1 MIRILGING
10 SPRGKKSR
18 GYFLLEKAL
27 EVCRNLSAETEIIH
41 LSNLY
46 IEHCSGNYSE
56 NRDLCS
62 VDNCIKT
69 NDNFKLIL
77 NKMLMGDGIIFSTS
91 VQWFSVSSLMKTLI
105 DRLTSAENKEKLF
118 DGKVAGFIAVAEEDG
133 AINAILQMVSAFN
146 FMGFLIPP
154 YAFVYST
161 GFYDDISK
169 DIEAIEDAKRLG
181 KNIILAVK
189 SIKEVKNWWLIE

>member
-1 MIRILGING
+1 
-10 SPRGKKSR
+10 
-18 GYFLLEKAL
+18 
-27 EVCRNLSAETEIIH
+27 
-41 LSNLY
+41 
-46 IEHCSGNYSE
+46 
-56 NRDLCS
+56 
-62 VDNCIKT
+62 
-69 NDNFKLIL
+69 
-77 NKMLMGDGIIFSTS
+77 
-91 VQWFSVSSLMKTLI
+91 MKTLI

-133 AINAILQMVSAFN
+133 AVNAILQMVSAFN

-181 KNIILAVK
+181 RNIILAIK
-189 SIKEVKNWWLIE
+189 SIKEVKNWWSIE

>member
-10 SPRGKKSR
+10 SPRGEKSR
-18 GYFLLEKAL
+18 AFFLLEKSL
-27 EVCRNLSAETEIIH
+27 EVCRNLGAEIDIIH
-41 LSNLY
+41 LSKVH

-56 NRDLCS
+56 NRELCN
-62 VDNCIKT
+62 VENCIKT
-69 NDNFKLIL
+69 KDSFKYVL
-77 NKMLMGDGIIFSTS
+77 NKMLLADGIIFSTS
-91 VQWFSVSSLMKTLI
+91 VQWFGVSSLMKTLI

-118 DGKVAGFIAVAEEDG
+118 DGKVTGFIAVAEEDG
-133 AINAILQMVSAFN
+133 AMNAILQMVSAFN

-181 KNIILAVK
+181 RNIILA
-189 SIKEVKNWWLIE
+189 IKAIQNIQNWWEI

>member
-1 MIRILGING
+1 MIRVLGING
-10 SPRGKKSR
+10 SPRGEKSR
-18 GYFLLEKAL
+18 AFFLLEKSL
-27 EVCRNLSAETEIIH
+27 EVCRNLGAEIDIIH
-41 LSNLY
+41 LSKVY

-56 NRDLCS
+56 NRELCN
-62 VDNCIKT
+62 VENCIKT
-69 NDNFKLIL
+69 KDSFKYVL
-77 NKMLMGDGIIFSTS
+77 NKMLLADGIIFSTS
-91 VQWFSVSSLMKTLI
+91 VQWFGVSSLMKTLI

-133 AINAILQMVSAFN
+133 AMNAILQMVSAFN

-181 KNIILAVK
+181 RNIILA
-189 SIKEVKNWWLIE
+189 IKAIQNIQNWWEI